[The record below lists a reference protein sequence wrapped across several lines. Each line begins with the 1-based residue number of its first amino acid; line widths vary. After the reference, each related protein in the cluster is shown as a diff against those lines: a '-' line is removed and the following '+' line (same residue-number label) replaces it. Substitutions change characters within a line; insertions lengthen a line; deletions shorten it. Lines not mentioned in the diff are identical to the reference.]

1 MSIINIKNS
10 IFIIILSILST
21 ISTQASKEVVVDLTH
36 QTAIAYQDGEVKFFG
51 RISSGKPGRET
62 PTGSFHILNKER
74 THVSNLWPAPNG
86 GAKMPYMMRLT
97 RDGIAMHLGP
107 TPNYPASH
115 GCIRLRNGFAQ
126 RMYTWADRYTPVRVI
141 GKAPRRSPAVKLY
154 GALEKETVK
163 ITEYKHLSTLD
174 ILSGRLRKTTK
185 IVSKDTSKRNKVYK
199 RVDPLKAMNGR

>member
-1 MSIINIKNS
+1 MHIKKS
-10 IFIIILSILST
+10 IFITLLLVLST
-21 ISTQASKEVVVDLTH
+21 ISTQASKEVVIDLTH

-62 PTGSFHILNKER
+62 PTGRFYIMGKER

-115 GCIRLRNGFAQ
+115 GCIRLKNGFAQ
-126 RMYTWADRYTPVRVI
+126 RMYAWADRSIPVRVI

-154 GALEKETVK
+154 GAQEQETIKV
-163 ITEYKHLSTLD
+163 TEYKHLSTLD
-174 ILSGRLRKTTK
+174 ILSGRLKKSTRVVLKSDMPKRK
-185 IVSKDTSKRNKVYK
+185 RVYK
-199 RVDPLKAMNGR
+199 RVDPLKAMSSR